1 MCGAAAAFLLFGSAG
16 AHAQPF
22 GSEDEVA
29 AKNVFLAVTGALKCD
44 GLAPVLSRIREYAQ
58 QNGVSIDSLRDQAE
72 KYKNQRAYAV
82 TIVDSHAKVGGLASL
97 CKNIIQDFGP
107 DGKLAGGLIAEV
119 RQSAVGSA
127 AVFDGAVPTPEAAN
141 PPRPPLRDLWLAAG
155 ATPGVLQTRELI
167 ALIASVFAVIA
178 GYFSARKRA
187 AEGARGS
194 TIVGAL
200 AGGAVG
206 GIAGV
211 VVALSF
217 DTATLVGR
225 SIACTLLALPFSFWG
240 SRSGRR
246 KRLRAPS
253 AGDGEQP
260 SKPKVDAPLS

>member
-82 TIVDSHAKVGGLASL
+82 TIVDSHIKIGGLASL
-97 CKNIIQDFGP
+97 CKSIIQDFGP
-107 DGKLAGGLIAEV
+107 NGRLVVGLIAEV
-119 RQSAVGSA
+119 RSAPAGPATSFDA
-127 AVFDGAVPTPEAAN
+127 AISMPEAAKLHS
-141 PPRPPLRDLWLAAG
+141 PSPTDAWLAVG
-155 ATPGVLQTRELI
+155 ATPGALQTRELI
-167 ALIASVFAVIA
+167 ALLASVSAAIA
-178 GYFSARKRA
+178 GYLSARKRA

-194 TIVGAL
+194 TMVGAL